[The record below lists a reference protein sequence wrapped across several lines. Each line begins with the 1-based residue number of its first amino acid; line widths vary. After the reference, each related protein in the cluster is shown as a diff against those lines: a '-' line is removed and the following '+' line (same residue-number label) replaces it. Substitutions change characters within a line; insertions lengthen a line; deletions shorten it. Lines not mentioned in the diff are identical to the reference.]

1 MISGGR
7 LPVKDVIVD
16 FQLGQDK
23 IEVLNLSFGE
33 LSFKG
38 GDISITDTDEVIAS
52 LTGIDTTTLSV
63 ADFA

>member
-23 IEVLNLSFGE
+23 IEVLNLSFGQ
-33 LSFKG
+33 LSFERNN
-38 GDISITDTDEVIAS
+38 ISITETNEVIAS
-52 LTGIDTTTLSV
+52 LTGIDTTTLTA
-63 ADFA
+63 ADFV